1 MKRCTKC
8 GELKHTDDFYKDKAR
23 PLGLRTRC
31 KKCVNESRRGYSY
44 DYQRTSAGRKVH
56 CQSRIRRVDPD
67 FTISDADWDTH
78 WNATECLLCGKDL
91 PIGTATHKHFDHK
104 HGTNI
109 YRGTLCSG
117 CNTNLG
123 VYEKMLTN
131 PKLND
136 YLGGTQ

>member
-1 MKRCTKC
+1 MIKCTKC
-8 GELKHTDDFYKDKAR
+8 GGLKPPSEYYSNGR
-23 PLGLRTRC
+23 GGLNTRC
-31 KKCVNESRRGYSY
+31 KRCYKANYKSY
-44 DYQRTSAGRKVH
+44 KQSKVGKKVH
-56 CQSRIRRVDPD
+56 CQGRIRRVDPD

-123 VYEKMLTN
+123 VYEKMLSN

-136 YLGGTQ
+136 YLGGTF